1 MLILLA
7 ASATLCWQ
15 TMLGGL
21 AGLGLE
27 HAVLR
32 GIADKLGYDELLALK
47 GALERQAERV
57 FPVETQ
63 LRYGGGRENDG
74 VRDGAFLI

>member
-1 MLILLA
+1 
-7 ASATLCWQ
+7 
-15 TMLGGL
+15 
-21 AGLGLE
+21 
-27 HAVLR
+27 VLR

-47 GALERQAERV
+47 GALERQAGRV

>member
-1 MLILLA
+1 MPGEPARGRWPAWA
-7 ASATLCWQ
+7 AWPGWGWSTPCSGAWPD
-15 TMLGGL
+15 
-21 AGLGLE
+21 E
-27 HAVLR
+27 P
-32 GIADKLGYDELLALK
+32 GYEQEALK
-47 GALERQAERV
+47 GALERQAERE

>member
-1 MLILLA
+1 MLFRSVASKAVFCNRRKAGVLL
-7 ASATLCWQ
+7 CIWQ
-15 TMLGGL
+15 PRC
-21 AGLGLE
+21 
-27 HAVLR
+27 R